1 MKNRYFLGLLI
12 CCLAYFPLSSQSIP
26 LDFYIYNQE
35 NKQPIANVHT
45 FLVNTTYGAVSNEKG
60 YIQLTIPQKITED
73 LLISHISYQVLSLDH
88 QIYQRIA
95 KADTI
100 WLVPNNFDVSE
111 VVVTAQRTNKWKKN
125 YKRFKKV
132 FLGTD
137 KIADKCK
144 ILNPEVLRF
153 KEKDGELI
161 TTAVDLLTIQND
173 FLGYKISYFLT
184 QLSIKSNGSSEYL
197 GQSIFT
203 DITTPKNKEAI
214 EKNRLA
220 TYQNSPKFFFY
231 HLIQNSLVEHGL
243 EMEFSTL
250 VDNDFVTTKK
260 PTRTEVLQKSAQDN
274 VYLVRFPEFLKV
286 INRNNKEVRHETV
299 GVRPGGLESQ
309 KFSSSQ
315 AETQLRVEYATSY
328 LFKIAPAILLNKS
341 GNILNTKDLK
351 EYGFWADQR
360 VAYQLPFDYFNDYQ
374 MDKIAPIISQKE
386 KLPAS
391 QEIPEKIRKIS
402 DNQKLKI
409 FTTLIQENNASVKSQ
424 LLGQVSKIW
433 APEFIPVL
441 VEFVR
446 LSQDKKF
453 LWEVIDLLHE
463 KTGQK
468 FGDDYLTWLAWIWEN
483 PPVYGF
489 YYNDFKA
496 IYYQYID
503 QKFKK
508 YFHQRQ
514 STSKIR
520 VDEIVWGGVQQDGIP
535 PLRNPTLLDAQD
547 ADYLGNRDVV
557 FGVYLNGE
565 AKAYPKR
572 ILAWHEFFTD
582 SFGATKIAGV
592 YCTLCGTVIAYNM
605 IVDQT
610 FHDLGTS
617 GFLYRSNKLMY
628 DKKTQSLWSTI
639 EGAPVLGPLVDKG
652 IQLKT
657 YPIVTTN
664 WGEWKKRYPKT
675 KVLAIPTEYDRDY
688 SEGAAYANYF
698 ATDDLMFPV
707 PTSDDRLANKAEVL
721 IIRAPNYRQ
730 DPLAISIDYLRKHKW
745 YNGKIKDT
753 NFVVIADK
761 SGARAFDLGTV
772 EIVNYKKGQLK
783 DSNGKIWRLH
793 NDKLVSADN
802 QVLPQLASHNIF
814 WFAWINSY
822 PATRLIK

>member
-1 MKNRYFLGLLI
+1 MKNRYSLGILLYFLSNL
-12 CCLAYFPLSSQSIP
+12 PLFSQSIQ
-26 LDFYIYNQE
+26 LDFYVYHQIT
-35 NKQPIANVHT
+35 KQPVANVHT
-45 FLVNTTYGAVSNEKG
+45 FLVNTTYGAVSNKKG
-60 YIQLTIPQKITED
+60 HIQLNIPQKITED
-73 LLISHISYQVLSLDH
+73 LLISHISYQVQSLGYKN
-88 QIYQRIA
+88 YQRIA

-100 WLVPNNFDVSE
+100 WLIPNNFDVSE
-111 VVVTAQRTNKWKKN
+111 VVVTAQRTSKWKKN

-132 FLGTD
+132 FLGKD
-137 KIADKCK
+137 KAAEKCK

-153 KEKDGELI
+153 KEEDGELI
-161 TTAVDLLTIQND
+161 TTAVDLLKIQND
-173 FLGYKISYFLT
+173 FLGYKVNYFLT
-184 QLSIKSNGSSEYL
+184 RLNIKSNGSSEYL
-197 GQSIFT
+197 GQAIFT
-203 DITTPKNKEAI
+203 DIATPKNKETI

-231 HLIQNSLVEHGL
+231 HLIQNTLVENGL

-250 VDNDFVTTKK
+250 VDNDFVTAKK
-260 PTRTEVLQKSAQDN
+260 PTRTEVLQKSTEDN

-286 INRNNKEVRHETV
+286 INKNNKEVRHETV

-328 LFKIAPAILLNKS
+328 LFKIAPAILLNKF
-341 GNILNTKDLK
+341 GNVLNTKALK
-351 EYGFWADQR
+351 EYGFWANQR
-360 VAYQLPFDYFNDYQ
+360 VAYQLPFDYFNEYQ
-374 MDKIAPIISQKE
+374 MDKIATVISSKE
-386 KLPAS
+386 KLTTS
-391 QEIPEKIRKIS
+391 QEKPKKIRKIS

-409 FTTLIQENNASVKSQ
+409 FTTLIQENNANVKSQ
-424 LLGQVSKIW
+424 LLGQISKIW
-433 APEFIPVL
+433 APEFVPVL
-441 VEFVR
+441 VEFIR
-446 LSQDKKF
+446 LSQDKNF
-453 LWEVIDLLHE
+453 RWEVIDLLSE
-463 KTGQK
+463 KTGRK
-468 FGDDYLTWLAWIWEN
+468 FGDDYLTWLEWVWEN
-483 PPVYGF
+483 PPTYGF

-496 IYYQYID
+496 NYYQYID

-520 VDEIVWGGVQQDGIP
+520 ADEIVWGGVQQDGIP

-547 ADYLGNRDVV
+547 ANYLGNRDVV

-592 YCTLCGTVIAYNM
+592 YCTLCGTVIAYDMNF
-605 IVDQT
+605 DNT

-628 DKKTQSLWSTI
+628 DKQTQSLWSTI
-639 EGAPVLGPLVDKG
+639 EGEPVLGPLADKG

-657 YPIVTTN
+657 YPIVTTT
-664 WGEWKKRYPKT
+664 WGEWKKRHPKT
-675 KVLAIPTEYDRDY
+675 KVLAIPREYDRDY

-730 DPLAISIDYLRKHKW
+730 DPLAISIDYLRKNKW
-745 YNGKIKDT
+745 YKGKIKDT

-761 SGARAFDLGTV
+761 SGARAFNTQTV
-772 EIVNYKKGQLK
+772 EMVSYKKGQLK
-783 DSNGKIWRLH
+783 DANGKIWRINNNELI
-793 NDKLVSADN
+793 SADN
-802 QVLPQLASHNIF
+802 QALTQLASIIF
-814 WFAWINSY
+814 FGLLGSIVIQ
-822 PATRLIK
+822 RLD